1 VQGSQAYKN
10 KKTPFLILSFLF
22 AKQNDG
28 EHYTFHHNSEKEAS
42 TMSRFKKKFWS
53 STRMKT
59 KVKKQKKIQR
69 IQNTDQLD
77 IIIIFYNCLQ
87 IRQSNTQKKEIKI
100 YIRIKLT
107 MNSNFGI
114 RTTNRPSKPKLQIPS
129 GAVGD
134 DSSVDVVVGQQLL
147 SDHQKFTTAYQVEK
161 KLNVS
166 TFPSSE
172 KKIPDPKEMMQKK
185 NNVNQNNMNSINLTN
200 GNIGS
205 CFRPRSNDTT
215 VDDNIPPLTSMIGN
229 RRRHRRSNNIDFQ
242 CVLPQL
248 GSYDFADMV

>member
-1 VQGSQAYKN
+1 
-10 KKTPFLILSFLF
+10 
-22 AKQNDG
+22 
-28 EHYTFHHNSEKEAS
+28 
-42 TMSRFKKKFWS
+42 
-53 STRMKT
+53 
-59 KVKKQKKIQR
+59 
-69 IQNTDQLD
+69 
-77 IIIIFYNCLQ
+77 
-87 IRQSNTQKKEIKI
+87 
-100 YIRIKLT
+100 

-134 DSSVDVVVGQQLL
+134 DSSVDAVVGQQLL
-147 SDHQKFTTAYQVEK
+147 SDHQKYTTTYQVEK

-172 KKIPDPKEMMQKK
+172 KKIPGPKEMMQKK

-200 GNIGS
+200 GNNIGS

-215 VDDNIPPLTSMIGN
+215 ADNNIPSLISMVGTGSRDNGGN
-229 RRRHRRSNNIDFQ
+229 RRHHRRSNNIDFQ

-248 GSYDFADMV
+248 GSCDFADMV